1 MCALS
6 ENCDV
11 TPEASRQGVDRLR
24 PTETMREI
32 PIDDPLV
39 RSLIKEVVRHGQA
52 VIAYVE
58 GTFVTVCCA
67 VTRVV
72 LLARDVAC
80 LPFRWLG
87 HCWGFAFHW
96 AVGNGGGGD
105 VETGKQSLLVNDD
118 RSVAKGSD
126 LRALE
131 EGTNLKREQTQR
143 TAPSSPASGQQQQ
156 LRSLSGGNTCSFT
169 VKVVSG
175 HEVSYACSLCTIF
188 TSGYRVF
195 RTGSSYE

>member
-1 MCALS
+1 MS
-6 ENCDV
+6 EV
-11 TPEASRQGVDRLR
+11 LRQGVDRLF
-24 PTETMREI
+24 PTEHMREI
-32 PIDDPLV
+32 PSDDPLV
-39 RSLIKEVVRHGQA
+39 RALVKEVARHGQA

-72 LLARDVAC
+72 LLARDVGC

-96 AVGNGGGGD
+96 ALGNGGGGE
-105 VETGKQSLLVNDD
+105 VGTGKQQLMINDD
-118 RSVAKGSD
+118 RTAVQGLN

-131 EGTNLKREQTQR
+131 EGAITTLEQTR
-143 TAPSSPASGQQQQ
+143 TAPPSPSTQQQEGFP
-156 LRSLSGGNTCSFT
+156 SLSRGNHCCSVT

-175 HEVSYACSLCTIF
+175 NEVSDSM
-188 TSGYRVF
+188 
-195 RTGSSYE
+195 